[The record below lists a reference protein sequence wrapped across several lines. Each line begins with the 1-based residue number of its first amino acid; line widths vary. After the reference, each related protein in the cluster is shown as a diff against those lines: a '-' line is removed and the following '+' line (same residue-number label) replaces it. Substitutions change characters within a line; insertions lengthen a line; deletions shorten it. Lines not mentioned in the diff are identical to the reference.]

1 MRKQSESKDK
11 ETKEDLLRKFER
23 IEFHQDTDID
33 RYVDVQ
39 MNEKIKE
46 QLRDIDDQ
54 IEVIGKV
61 CDNQYKKSYNML
73 KNILDKESEKID
85 AGIKNYISNL
95 REQLVNFKTRLNFDY
110 KGKYN
115 EISKRLN
122 NTVEKLKKNNEEKTK
137 LENKFNVLNE
147 DEQFYE
153 RQLDNLKDMNIYLK
167 YKLKLLLKDY
177 DALNNY
183 NLGYNQNQEESK
195 ENNIEDNKDNE
206 EPPAENRPQNNVVQ
220 QRPDNYFITGLNEY
234 EERDDSPDNNIN
246 DNNYNQEN
254 GYNLNNQPNGKF
266 SDEQIQKVY
275 SRLNYIRGK
284 LYNNIENENIEY
296 SNLKQVFDKLY
307 FKTNNIYMNI
317 LKNTHNEQKL
327 NNSSTTG
334 NNNNSSMTNNNQSTL
349 PSIYQSTNSSKNASK
364 RSYKPKEG
372 YMTKKQNKD
381 LIIKF
386 LENDEI
392 KKIIY
397 KMLYDD

>member
-1 MRKQSESKDK
+1 MRKQSDSKDK

-46 QLRDIDDQ
+46 QLKDIDDQ
-54 IEVIGKV
+54 IEVVGKV

-85 AGIKNYISNL
+85 ASIKNYISNL

-110 KGKYN
+110 KGKYS
-115 EISKRLN
+115 EISKQLN
-122 NTVEKLKKNNEEKTK
+122 STVEKLKKNNEEKNK
-137 LENKFNVLNE
+137 LQDKFNVLNE
-147 DEQFYE
+147 DEQFYQ

-183 NLGYNQNQEESK
+183 NLGYNQNQEEA
-195 ENNIEDNKDNE
+195 EDNKENE
-206 EPPAENRPQNNVVQ
+206 EPPGENRPQNNVVQ

-234 EERDDSPDNNIN
+234 EERDDSPSN

-254 GYNLNNQPNGKF
+254 GKF
-266 SDEQIQKVY
+266 SNEQIQKVY

-307 FKTNNIYMNI
+307 YKTNNIYMNI

-349 PSIYQSTNSSKNASK
+349 PSIYQSTNSSKNVSK

>member
-1 MRKQSESKDK
+1 MRKQSDTKDL

-85 AGIKNYISNL
+85 TGIKNYISNL

-110 KGKYN
+110 KGKYT
-115 EISKRLN
+115 EISKQLN
-122 NTVEKLKKNNEEKTK
+122 NTVEKLKKNKEEKTN

-147 DEQFYE
+147 DEQFYQ

-183 NLGYNQNQEESK
+183 NLGYQNQEDAK
-195 ENNIEDNKDNE
+195 ENNEDNKESE
-206 EPPAENRPQNNVVQ
+206 EPPGENRPQNNVVQ

-234 EERDDSPDNNIN
+234 EERDDSPNDNNIN
-246 DNNYNQEN
+246 REN
-254 GYNLNNQPNGKF
+254 ENNLNNQPNGKF

-275 SRLNYIRGK
+275 SRLIYIRGK

-334 NNNNSSMTNNNQSTL
+334 NNNNSSTTNNNQSTL
-349 PSIYQSTNSSKNASK
+349 PSIYQSTNSSRNVSK

>member
-183 NLGYNQNQEESK
+183 NLGYNQNPEEAK

-206 EPPAENRPQNNVVQ
+206 EPPGENRPQNNVVQ

-246 DNNYNQEN
+246 DNNNDQEN
-254 GYNLNNQPNGKF
+254 GYILNNQPNGKF

-334 NNNNSSMTNNNQSTL
+334 NNNNSSMSNNNQSTL